1 MAGAEIARAG
11 FGLEDVLDIIEH
23 SRSHFQAVSDRIVGM
38 VVRELDRFG
47 EGQLPPPAEVPRLVD
62 ILWRIRPLAMV
73 AVETEM
79 MRALEISANKYL
91 GDRVAAI
98 LEHLHDPAAPP
109 SEPPTEP
116 RS

>member
-1 MAGAEIARAG
+1 M
-11 FGLEDVLDIIEH
+11 
-23 SRSHFQAVSDRIVGM
+23 
-38 VVRELDRFG
+38 
-47 EGQLPPPAEVPRLVD
+47 D

-98 LEHLHDPAAPP
+98 IEHLHDEEDGSGGKP
-109 SEPPTEP
+109 
-116 RS
+116 

>member
-1 MAGAEIARAG
+1 M
-11 FGLEDVLDIIEH
+11 
-23 SRSHFQAVSDRIVGM
+23 
-38 VVRELDRFG
+38 
-47 EGQLPPPAEVPRLVD
+47 D

-98 LEHLHDPAAPP
+98 LEHLHDPSSPPTEPPTEPP
-109 SEPPTEP
+109 SEPPSKP
-116 RS
+116 RN